1 MTTEARFAQF
11 HFLTSYPAALIN
23 RDDVGFAKRVPF
35 GGAVRTRISSQCL
48 KRHWRT
54 YEGENSLWEIKD
66 ASASVRS
73 RRTFDEFI
81 FRPLVAQGVSELLAH
96 AAGEA
101 LMKLM
106 LGRSDKAEA
115 ASQKKRKD
123 SAEEQIGPRS
133 EQVTVLGRPEL
144 DYLLAQAR
152 ELCAAVTD
160 PAKMGAEVVKH
171 FDRKQKEN
179 LRALKLGAGLD
190 AAMFGRMITGDIL
203 ARCDAAVHVAHA
215 FTAHSEETES
225 DYFSAV
231 DDLLKSG
238 ENEELGSGH
247 IGTVELTSGLF
258 YGYVVIDLPLLLSN
272 LSGDSAMAAQVLERM
287 VHIIATVSPAAKLGS
302 TAAYAHAGMF
312 LVEKGSSQPRT
323 LANAFLRPASA
334 RTDLLANAYQALAA
348 HVADLDRAYGR
359 NQRRFL
365 AVSDADRLA
374 PALGDDD
381 RVASISDLARWT
393 SAGIGSAT

>member
-11 HFLTSYPAALIN
+11 HFLTSYPASLIN

-81 FRPLVAQGVSELLAH
+81 FRPLVAQGVSESLAH
-96 AAGEA
+96 AAGEG

-123 SAEEQIGPRS
+123 APEELIGPRS

-152 ELCAAVTD
+152 DLCAAVAD
-160 PAKMGAEVVKH
+160 PAKIAAAIDKH

-179 LRALKLGAGLD
+179 LRTLKLGAGLD

-215 FTAHSEETES
+215 FTVHSEETES

-238 ENEELGSGH
+238 ENAELGSGH
-247 IGTVELTSGLF
+247 IGSVELTSGLF
-258 YGYVVIDLPLLLSN
+258 YGYVVIDLPLLVRN
-272 LSGDSAMAAQVLERM
+272 LSGDDSLAAQVLERM

-302 TAAYAHAGMF
+302 TAAYAHAGLF

-334 RTDLLANAYQALAA
+334 RTDLVANAYQALAA

-365 AVSDADRLA
+365 AVSDADRLG
-374 PALGDDD
+374 PALSDHE
-381 RVASISDLARWT
+381 RVASINDLARWT
-393 SAGIGSAT
+393 SAGVGSAT

>member
-11 HFLTSYPAALIN
+11 HFLTSYPASLIN

-66 ASASVRS
+66 AFASVRS
-73 RRTFDEFI
+73 RRTFEEFV
-81 FRPLVAQGVSELLAH
+81 FRPLVEQGVSAPLAH
-96 AAGEA
+96 AASEG

-144 DYLLAQAR
+144 DYLLAQVR

-160 PAKMGAEVVKH
+160 PAKMAAAIDKH
-171 FDRKQKEN
+171 FDHKQKEN

-215 FTAHSEETES
+215 FTVHSEETES

-258 YGYVVIDLPLLLSN
+258 YGYVVIDLPLLMRN
-272 LSGDSAMAAQVLERM
+272 LSGDGALAAQVLERM
-287 VHIIATVSPAAKLGS
+287 VHIIATVSQPRNWDRPPLTRTLVCSSSRKDRASRELSPMRFCDPRLRGRICLPMPTRRSPRRSLIWIAP
-302 TAAYAHAGMF
+302 TAA
-312 LVEKGSSQPRT
+312 
-323 LANAFLRPASA
+323 
-334 RTDLLANAYQALAA
+334 
-348 HVADLDRAYGR
+348 
-359 NQRRFL
+359 
-365 AVSDADRLA
+365 
-374 PALGDDD
+374 
-381 RVASISDLARWT
+381 T
-393 SAGIGSAT
+393 SAVFLPSVMPIASLPLWAMTSASQA